1 MYQHFL
7 KYNIWN
13 LPMVSLL
20 IFFFFPQVV
29 WVSGNPLSSE
39 PGYRKKVIRKLQQ
52 IKKLDNIGELISHSK
67 YTQFIKL
74 TLA

>member
-1 MYQHFL
+1 VHVPALL
-7 KYNIWN
+7 KIN

-20 IFFFFPQVV
+20 VFSQVV